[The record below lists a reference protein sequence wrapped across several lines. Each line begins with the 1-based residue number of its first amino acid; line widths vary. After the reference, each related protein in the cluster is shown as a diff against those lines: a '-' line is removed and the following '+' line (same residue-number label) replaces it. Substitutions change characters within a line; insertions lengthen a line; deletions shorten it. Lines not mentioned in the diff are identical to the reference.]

1 MIVVYLHWERWASGR
16 ISVEFCN
23 CHWSLVFLALECPSL
38 TGFFLQAAC
47 ILSQALNFHTYR
59 SHRALLGTR
68 KCQYFRKQLRIDLG
82 QFWWIQ
88 LFQKDKK
95 KIDFIPTDFTR
106 DQVWLP
112 CVVRSLRTMN
122 SCSPGLGCIFYNFT
136 LCNGSLLDI
145 FLVKMWV
152 SCASSSCEQ
161 FPTSLT
167 GRVPLCLVKKRDHR
181 GILY

>member
-1 MIVVYLHWERWASGR
+1 MVVLCCKE
-16 ISVEFCN
+16 
-23 CHWSLVFLALECPSL
+23 LADYEQ
-38 TGFFLQAAC
+38 LQP
-47 ILSQALNFHTYR
+47 R
-59 SHRALLGTR
+59 VG
-68 KCQYFRKQLRIDLG
+68 
-82 QFWWIQ
+82 
-88 LFQKDKK
+88 
-95 KIDFIPTDFTR
+95 
-106 DQVWLP
+106 
-112 CVVRSLRTMN
+112 
-122 SCSPGLGCIFYNFT
+122 IFYNFT

>member
-1 MIVVYLHWERWASGR
+1 MIKVSGLIVSLLDIRLRRLCKTHSGILRLWRYSMIVVYLHWERWASGR

-68 KCQYFRKQLRIDLG
+68 KCQYFRKQLRIDMG

-95 KIDFIPTDFTR
+95 RLILFPQISLGTR
-106 DQVWLP
+106 
-112 CVVRSLRTMN
+112 C
-122 SCSPGLGCIFYNFT
+122 GCPV
-136 LCNGSLLDI
+136 L
-145 FLVKMWV
+145 
-152 SCASSSCEQ
+152 
-161 FPTSLT
+161 
-167 GRVPLCLVKKRDHR
+167 
-181 GILY
+181 